1 MSKCDSARSEFE
13 TIKACQG
20 WIEKQ
25 LLGWYP
31 ESLPSKKSSMCIAR
45 NGEDR
50 YGKPQSMH
58 YHLELP
64 DLPT

>member
-1 MSKCDSARSEFE
+1 
-13 TIKACQG
+13 
-20 WIEKQ
+20 
-25 LLGWYP
+25 
-31 ESLPSKKSSMCIAR
+31 MCIAR

-64 DLPT
+64 DLPTQNTGDTVKFLSQVNEYFKNM